1 MDEKELEAIRRRKLE
16 ELQRYSVEREAQ
28 EEVTTQAQAQR
39 QTILRQILRPEARER
54 LGRITLAY
62 PDRAQDIENRLIAL
76 AQSGRINKAIDD
88 ASLRQILRA
97 IIPKKREINI
107 ERR

>member
-1 MDEKELEAIRRRKLE
+1 MDENELEAIRRRKLE
-16 ELQRYSVEREAQ
+16 ELQRHSVDREAQ
-28 EEVTTQAQAQR
+28 EEVAAQAQAQR
-39 QTILRQILRPEARER
+39 QTVLRQILLPEARER

-62 PDRAQDIENRLIAL
+62 PDLAQDIENRLIAL

-97 IIPKKREINI
+97 IVPKKREINI

>member
-1 MDEKELEAIRRRKLE
+1 MEAETRARR
-16 ELQRYSVEREAQ
+16 
-28 EEVTTQAQAQR
+28 QA
-39 QTILRQILRPEARER
+39 ILRQVLTPEARER

-62 PDRAQDIENRLIAL
+62 PDLARDIENRLITL
-76 AQSGRINKAIDD
+76 AQSGRINSVIDD

-97 IIPKKREINI
+97 IIPRKRDINI

>member
-1 MDEKELEAIRRRKLE
+1 MDEKELEAIRRRKLG
-16 ELQRYSVEREAQ
+16 ELQRHAVEREAQ
-28 EEVTTQAQAQR
+28 EEVAAQAQAQR
-39 QTILRQILRPEARER
+39 QTILRQILLPEARER

-62 PDRAQDIENRLIAL
+62 PDLAQDIENRLIAL

>member
-16 ELQRYSVEREAQ
+16 ELQRYSAEREAQ
-28 EEVTTQAQAQR
+28 EDVVAQAQAQR
-39 QTILRQILRPEARER
+39 QSVLRQILLPEARER

-62 PDRAQDIENRLIAL
+62 PDLAQDIENRLIAL
-76 AQSGRINKAIDD
+76 SQSGRINKAIDD

>member
-16 ELQRYSVEREAQ
+16 ELQRHSVEREAQ
-28 EEVTTQAQAQR
+28 EEVAAQAQAQR

-62 PDRAQDIENRLIAL
+62 PDLAQDIENRLIAL

>member
-16 ELQRYSVEREAQ
+16 ELQRHSVDREAQ
-28 EEVTTQAQAQR
+28 EEVAAQAQAQR

-62 PDRAQDIENRLIAL
+62 PDLAQDIENRLIAL

>member
-1 MDEKELEAIRRRKLE
+1 MDEDDLEAIRRKKME
-16 ELQRYSVEREAQ
+16 ELQRLSEQQAAQ
-28 EEVTTQAQAQR
+28 EEVEAETRARRQA
-39 QTILRQILRPEARER
+39 ILRQVLTPEARER

-62 PDRAQDIENRLIAL
+62 PDLARDIENRLITL
-76 AQSGRINKAIDD
+76 AQSGRINSVIDD

-97 IIPKKREINI
+97 IIPRKRDINI

>member
-1 MDEKELEAIRRRKLE
+1 MDENELEAIRRRKLE

-28 EEVTTQAQAQR
+28 EDVAAQAQAQR
-39 QTILRQILRPEARER
+39 QVVLRQILLPEARER

-62 PDRAQDIENRLIAL
+62 PDLAQDIENRLITL

>member
-16 ELQRYSVEREAQ
+16 DLQRQSVERQAQ
-28 EEVTTQAQAQR
+28 EEVAAQAHAQR
-39 QTILRQILRPEARER
+39 QTVLRQILQPEARER

-62 PDRAQDIENRLIAL
+62 PDLAQDIENRLIAL
-76 AQSGRINKAIDD
+76 AQSGRINKTIDD
-88 ASLRQILRA
+88 VTLRQILRA
-97 IIPKKREINI
+97 IVPKKRDINI

>member
-1 MDEKELEAIRRRKLE
+1 MDENELVAIRRRKLE
-16 ELQRYSVEREAQ
+16 ELQRHSVEREAQ
-28 EEVTTQAQAQR
+28 EEVHAQAQAQR
-39 QTILRQILRPEARER
+39 QSVLRQILLPEARER

-62 PDRAQDIENRLIAL
+62 PDLAQDIENRLIAL

-97 IIPKKREINI
+97 IVPKKREINI

>member
-16 ELQRYSVEREAQ
+16 ELQRHSIEREAQ
-28 EEVTTQAQAQR
+28 EEVAVQAQAQR

-62 PDRAQDIENRLIAL
+62 PDLAQDIESRLIAL

>member
-16 ELQRYSVEREAQ
+16 ELQRHSAEREAQ
-28 EEVTTQAQAQR
+28 EEVAAQAQAQR
-39 QTILRQILRPEARER
+39 QAILRQILQPEARER

-62 PDRAQDIENRLIAL
+62 PDLAQDIENRLIAL
-76 AQSGRINKAIDD
+76 AQSGRINKTIDD

-97 IIPKKREINI
+97 VIPKKREINI

>member
-16 ELQRYSVEREAQ
+16 ELQRHAVDREAQ
-28 EEVTTQAQAQR
+28 EEVAAQAQAQR

-62 PDRAQDIENRLIAL
+62 PDLAQDIENRLIAL
-76 AQSGRINKAIDD
+76 AQSGRIDKAIDD

>member
-1 MDEKELEAIRRRKLE
+1 MDENELEAIRRRKLE
-16 ELQRYSVEREAQ
+16 ELQRYSTDREAQ
-28 EEVTTQAQAQR
+28 EEVAAQAQAQR
-39 QTILRQILRPEARER
+39 QVVLRQILLPEARER

-62 PDRAQDIENRLIAL
+62 PDLAQDIENRLITL

>member
-16 ELQRYSVEREAQ
+16 ELQRHAVEREAQ
-28 EEVTTQAQAQR
+28 EEVATQAQAQR

-62 PDRAQDIENRLIAL
+62 PDLAQDIENRLIAL